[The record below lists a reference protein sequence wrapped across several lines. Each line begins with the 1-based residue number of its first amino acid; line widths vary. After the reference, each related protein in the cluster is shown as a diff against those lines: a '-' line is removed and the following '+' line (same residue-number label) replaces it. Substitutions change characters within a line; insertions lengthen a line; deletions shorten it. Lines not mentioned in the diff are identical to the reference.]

1 MDKLLALLSGRNG
14 SHRIEDLLL
23 LLLRLA
29 IGGAMLTHGVGKIMN
44 FSELAPTFID
54 PLGIGSTPSLVL
66 AMLAE
71 VLGSIALMLGVLTR
85 VSALVLLFTMGTATY
100 AVGMLKGWAGAELA
114 FIYSLVYLTLMVQG
128 GGRIGLEHFWLSK
141 RRKAKALAK
150 EKTA

>member
-1 MDKLLALLSGRNG
+1 MNKILALLTGRNG
-14 SHRIEDLLL
+14 SHRLEDLLL

-71 VLGSIALMLGVLTR
+71 VIGSIALLLGAMTR
-85 VSALVLLFTMGTATY
+85 LSALVLLFTMGVAVY
-100 AVGMLKGWAGAELA
+100 AIGMIKGWAGVELA
-114 FIYSLVYLTLMVQG
+114 FIYSLVYLTLLIQG
-128 GGRIGLEHFWLSK
+128 GGRFSLEHIWLKK
-141 RRKAKALAK
+141 RIAKKQALKAD
-150 EKTA
+150 